1 MISVK
6 RCFQMPSLNL
16 SWCSF
21 GPFPHALSLD
31 PREKKTVPS
40 FPHSYHQEAA
50 ESNEVTPQSL
60 FSHIRQAQSP
70 QPLLREYTFLHKRP
84 IYYSVQR
91 QWEQIFFFFS
101 VSLCFEVNLLDLYS
115 WLSSLTFSNFMT
127 FVSRYSP
134 LLEQSYFGFGGS
146 SGIKF
151 FTKYN
156 GVFDFFQNS
165 VSLSHLKLNRM
176 EEKIQVGRDLSWTR
190 KLLTH

>member
-91 QWEQIFFFFS
+91 QWEELFFFLFHFA
-101 VSLCFEVNLLDLYS
+101 L
-115 WLSSLTFSNFMT
+115 
-127 FVSRYSP
+127 R
-134 LLEQSYFGFGGS
+134 
-146 SGIKF
+146 
-151 FTKYN
+151 
-156 GVFDFFQNS
+156 
-165 VSLSHLKLNRM
+165 
-176 EEKIQVGRDLSWTR
+176 
-190 KLLTH
+190 